1 MTVNKKPKW
10 TIEQIIALSK
20 FLKEDETLIV
30 KEHKNSIVTEIELKR
45 KERRYKNG

>member
-1 MTVNKKPKW
+1 MAVNKKPKW

-30 KEHKNSIVTEIELKR
+30 TEHKNSIVTEIELKKDKGER
-45 KERRYKNG
+45 KV